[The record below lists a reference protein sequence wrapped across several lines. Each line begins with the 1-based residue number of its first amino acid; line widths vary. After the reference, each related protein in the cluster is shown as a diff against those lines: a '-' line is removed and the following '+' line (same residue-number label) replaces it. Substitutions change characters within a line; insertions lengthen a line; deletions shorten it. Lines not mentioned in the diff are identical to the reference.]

1 MKFGIL
7 IFPTDTTMQP
17 IELARTCERLGFDSL
32 WLPEHSHIPTSRIT
46 PWGGRAG
53 APPLP
58 EHYWR
63 THDAFV
69 ALGAAAAVT
78 ERLELG
84 TGITLL
90 AQRDPLWTA
99 KEVASLDLI
108 SGGRLQFGIGYGWNK
123 EEMASHGVRYTE
135 RRALLREKVLMMKQ
149 LWTEEVASYQ
159 GEHLSL
165 EPSWAWPKPVQQP
178 HPPIL
183 MGGSAGP
190 KTIADMV
197 EFCDGWMPL
206 MGRHSIETLP
216 GLRRAL
222 EDAGRDPSAFLLY
235 ASAVRHDR
243 DSIERVA
250 EAGFGQ
256 ALFVVPSEAPDRV
269 EERLEHLALLASEL
283 RG

>member
-1 MKFGIL
+1 MKFGIV

-32 WLPEHSHIPTSRIT
+32 WFAEHSHIPTSRLT
-46 PWGGRAG
+46 PWGGREG

-99 KEVASLDLI
+99 KEVATVDTL

-123 EEMASHGVRYTE
+123 EEMASHGIRYAE
-135 RRALLREKVLMMKQ
+135 RRTLLREKVLMMKQ
-149 LWTEEVASYQ
+149 LWTEDVASFH

-183 MGGSAGP
+183 MGGDAGP
-190 KTIADMV
+190 KTIAHMV

-206 MGRHSIETLP
+206 MGRHSIETIP
-216 GLRRAL
+216 HLRRAL
-222 EDAGRDPSAFLLY
+222 EDAGRDPDGFLLY
-235 ASAVRHDR
+235 AYSVKPTVEAV
-243 DSIERVA
+243 ERVA
-250 EAGFGQ
+250 KAGFSQ
-256 ALFVVPSEAPDRV
+256 AVFMVPSEAPDRV
-269 EERLEHLALLASEL
+269 AERLNQLASLASDL